1 MSVDIVGDS
10 DNRAASKT
18 DLQEVAAQLRTQM
31 SRMALT
37 VIGAPTIITALF
49 KVLAR

>member
-1 MSVDIVGDS
+1 
-10 DNRAASKT
+10 
-18 DLQEVAAQLRTQM
+18 M